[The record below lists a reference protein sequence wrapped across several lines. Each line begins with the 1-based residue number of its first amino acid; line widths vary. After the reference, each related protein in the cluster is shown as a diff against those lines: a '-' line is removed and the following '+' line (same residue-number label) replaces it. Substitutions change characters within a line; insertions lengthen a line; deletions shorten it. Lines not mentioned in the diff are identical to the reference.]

1 MVRQRRPRR
10 RRGRRRRRR
19 RARARAGPD
28 RRADHHGV
36 RPRGRGAPVRA
47 RAVRRARTD
56 AGSLAVELVA
66 VVPVLLVVT
75 LLCVQGFGAVSAVE
89 ATQRAARDAAR
100 AASLGEDPVAA
111 ARADLPLA
119 GELRR
124 VSTGGGC
131 GDVCVRVDV
140 EVPLGVPGF
149 VTLVRLPV
157 SRTAAMPAG

>member
-1 MVRQRRPRR
+1 VSPRLVRRT
-10 RRGRRRRRR
+10 
-19 RARARAGPD
+19 
-28 RRADHHGV
+28 RAD
-36 RPRGRGAPVRA
+36 
-47 RAVRRARTD
+47 T
-56 AGSLAVELVA
+56 GSLAVELVA

-75 LLCVQGFGAVSAVE
+75 LLCVQGSGAVSAVE

-111 ARADLPLA
+111 ARADLPPA
-119 GELRR
+119 AELRR

-149 VTLVRLPV
+149 VTLVRLPL
-157 SRTAAMPAG
+157 SRTAAMPAA

>member
-1 MVRQRRPRR
+1 M
-10 RRGRRRRRR
+10 R
-19 RARARAGPD
+19 RAQ
-28 RRADHHGV
+28 
-36 RPRGRGAPVRA
+36 
-47 RAVRRARTD
+47 TD

-66 VVPVLLVVT
+66 AVPVLLVVT
-75 LLCVQGFGAVSAVE
+75 LLCVQGLGAAGGVA
-89 ATQRAARDAAR
+89 ATPRAARDAAR

-119 GELRR
+119 AELRG